1 MDPQALL
8 CRALPTVS
16 QAWSTRDTI
25 LYALAVGAALGDEAQ
40 DEQQLRFVYEA
51 QLQALPTLCAV
62 LGDPGFWMRDADCAL
77 DWRRLV
83 HGEESVRWFQQLPA
97 QGEVIARHR
106 VCRVEDRGTER
117 GASFVVER
125 LLADAAT
132 GQLLSRAWSTV
143 VARGDGGFS
152 PPGGPLLQLGEPA
165 EAALTPWPA
174 RAADV
179 VVTRPI
185 LAHQSLLYR
194 QLADPNPLHVE
205 PAAARR
211 AGFERP
217 ILHGMCSFGVLALVV
232 VNTFCNAR
240 PARLAALR
248 MRFTAPLYPG
258 ETLDCAFWREGDQLR
273 FRATAR
279 ERQVVVLNHGWAR
292 LHPAPDEFRN
302 PM

>member
-8 CRALPTVS
+8 RRALPTVR
-16 QAWSTRDTI
+16 QAWSARETI
-25 LYALAVGAALGDEAQ
+25 LYALAVGAGQGDEPQ
-40 DEQQLRFVYEA
+40 DEEQLRFVYEP

-62 LGDPGFWMRDADCAL
+62 LGDPGFWMRDADSTL
-77 DWRRLV
+77 DWQRLV
-83 HGEESVRWFQQLPA
+83 HGEESVQWFQPLPA

-152 PPGGPLLQLGEPA
+152 PPGGPLLQLGESA
-165 EAALTPWPA
+165 EAALPAWPA
-174 RAADV
+174 RPADV
-179 VVTRPI
+179 VVTRPT

-232 VNTFCNAR
+232 VNTFCNAQ

-248 MRFTAPLYPG
+248 TRFTAPLYPG
-258 ETLDCAFWREGDQLR
+258 EILDCAFWREGDELR

-279 ERQVVVLNHGWAR
+279 ERRAVVLNHGWAR
-292 LHPAPDEFRN
+292 LRPPADGFLN
-302 PM
+302 PL

>member
-8 CRALPTVS
+8 HCALPTVR

-25 LYALAVGAALGDEAQ
+25 LYALAVGAGQGDEPQ
-40 DEQQLRFVYEA
+40 DEEQLRFFHEP

-62 LGDPGFWMRDADCAL
+62 LGDPGFWMREAGSTL
-77 DWRRLV
+77 DWQRLV
-83 HGEESVRWFQQLPA
+83 HGEESVQWFQPLPA

-106 VCRVEDRGTER
+106 VRRVEDRGAER

-125 LLADAAT
+125 LLDDVAT
-132 GQLLSRAWSTV
+132 GQLLCRAWSTV

-152 PPGGPLLQLGEPA
+152 PPGGPLLQLGDPA
-165 EAALTPWPA
+165 EAALPPWPV

-179 VVTRPI
+179 VVTRPT
-185 LAHQSLLYR
+185 LTHQSLLYR

-205 PAAARR
+205 PSAAHH

-232 VNTFCNAR
+232 VNTFCNAQ

-248 MRFTAPLYPG
+248 ARFTAPLYPG
-258 ETLDCAFWREGDQLR
+258 ETLRCEFWHLGDELR

-279 ERQVVVLNHGWAR
+279 ERQAVVLNHGWAR
-292 LHPAPDEFRN
+292 LRLPPGGSL
-302 PM
+302 PPL